1 MHHKLTASHAVRRQR
16 WRLGRFWALATLLLG
31 GLAGA
36 VQSAEQPTGA
46 NPPPPTAPAQE
57 GRSAPADNPEGAE
70 DAEQQEVFLPSEEIS
85 EDFAVPF
92 PVDI

>member
-1 MHHKLTASHAVRRQR
+1 MRRQQR
-16 WRLGRFWALATLLLG
+16 RLGRSWALAAVLLG

-46 NPPPPTAPAQE
+46 NPPTAPAQE
-57 GRSAPADNPEGAE
+57 GRSASADNPEGAE

>member
-1 MHHKLTASHAVRRQR
+1 MHHKLKTGGRNQ
-16 WRLGRFWALATLLLG
+16 WRLGRSWAPAALLLC

-36 VQSAEQPTGA
+36 VQSAEQPTDA
-46 NPPPPTAPAQE
+46 NPPAPPPTQE
-57 GRSAPADNPEGAE
+57 GGVAPADNPEGAE

-85 EDFAVPF
+85 EDFAAPF

>member
-1 MHHKLTASHAVRRQR
+1 MSGRRR
-16 WRLGRFWALATLLLG
+16 CICGWCWAMAALLLY

-36 VQSAEQPTGA
+36 AQSAEQPTGA
-46 NPPPPTAPAQE
+46 NPPPTAQAQE
-57 GRSAPADNPEGAE
+57 GGGAPAADPEGSE

-85 EDFAVPF
+85 EDFAAPF

>member
-1 MHHKLTASHAVRRQR
+1 MHHKLTASHAVRRQQR
-16 WRLGRFWALATLLLG
+16 RLGRFWALAALLLG

-46 NPPPPTAPAQE
+46 NPPPPTAQE

>member
-1 MHHKLTASHAVRRQR
+1 MHHKLKAGGRNQ
-16 WRLGRFWALATLLLG
+16 WRLGRSWAPAALLLC

-46 NPPPPTAPAQE
+46 NPPAQTQAQE
-57 GRSAPADNPEGAE
+57 GGIAPADNPEGAE
-70 DAEQQEVFLPSEEIS
+70 DAEPQEVFLPSEEIS
-85 EDFAVPF
+85 EDFAAPF

>member
-1 MHHKLTASHAVRRQR
+1 MAAV
-16 WRLGRFWALATLLLG
+16 LLC

-46 NPPPPTAPAQE
+46 NPPPTPQAQE
-57 GRSAPADNPEGAE
+57 GGGAPAADPEGSA

-85 EDFAVPF
+85 EDFAAPF